1 MEVKINREIR
11 EYTENIFFGLSL
23 RQFIFSLC
31 AVGTTVI
38 LYYISHKYFGKE
50 TLSWVCILGAMPF
63 AAFGFFKY
71 NGMPLEKF
79 IIAFIKTEILMS
91 RELKFKSENIYYEAL
106 RPYLEKKKKEELNKN
121 DKNIN
126 KLKKTRKE

>member
-31 AVGTTVI
+31 AITTTII
-38 LYYISHKYFGKE
+38 LYFISHKYFGKE
-50 TLSWVCILGAMPF
+50 TVSWVCILGAVPF
-63 AAFGFFKY
+63 AALGFFKY

-79 IIAFIKTEILMS
+79 IIAFIKTEILMP

-106 RPYLEKKKKEELNKN
+106 KPYLEKKKKEELNKN

-126 KLKKTRKE
+126 ELKKTRKE